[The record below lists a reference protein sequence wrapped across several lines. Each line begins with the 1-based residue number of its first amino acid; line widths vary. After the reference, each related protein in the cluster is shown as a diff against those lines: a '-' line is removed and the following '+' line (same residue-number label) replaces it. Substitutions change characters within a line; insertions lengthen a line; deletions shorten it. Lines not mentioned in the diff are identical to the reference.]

1 LLKTIGGGN
10 VTGGRSLIL
19 AAWLGIFIYG
29 YLNAMLGIVLPNLME
44 KLHLDK
50 AQAATFFMLTSLGL
64 LVAAVPSGPVMDAF
78 GTKLVVCLGLFLV
91 ASAFWGL
98 GSARSKKTLYMLS
111 FVLGLG
117 GSMVVAGENTAMSL
131 VNSGQREVAANLL
144 NLFFGVGAFVAPF
157 VVMPVLK
164 KGGFSGVLRASSV
177 LTALVLCLHLA
188 LAFPPGSAQGFPLA
202 QAGALLA
209 EPKLLLLMFLV
220 FLYVGT
226 EFSFW
231 SWTVTFFTMQ
241 RGYAQKSASRM
252 ISAFAL
258 AMIAGRWA
266 TQWTLAAF
274 GPETLL
280 TISAVGSVACL
291 AGMYTLRNRP
301 LVALCTLAAGWFM
314 AAIFPTALGLAGS
327 FFPSLV
333 GSAISLVTTGGWLG
347 AIILPPAVG
356 YVAER
361 RGVSRGVLI
370 PVGSALL
377 MVLPPI
383 LLHMIR

>member
-1 LLKTIGGGN
+1 LA
-10 VTGGRSLIL
+10 GGRLLIL

-50 AQAATFFMLTSLGL
+50 AQAATFFMLTSVGL
-64 LVAAVPSGPVMDAF
+64 LVAAVPSGLVMDAF
-78 GTKLVVCLGLFLV
+78 GTKVVVCLGLLLV
-91 ASAFWGL
+91 AIAFWGL
-98 GSARSKKTLYMLS
+98 GSAASKGALYALS

-131 VNSGQREVAANLL
+131 VNSTQREVAANLL
-144 NLFFGVGAFVAPF
+144 NLFFGVGAFIAPF
-157 VVMPVLK
+157 VVIPVLK
-164 KGGFSGVLRASSV
+164 QRGFSGVLRASSI
-177 LTALVLCLHLA
+177 LTALVLLLHLA
-188 LAFPPGSAQGFPLA
+188 LAFPPASAQGFPLA
-202 QAGALLA
+202 KAGALLG

-231 SWTVTFFTMQ
+231 SWTVTFFTTQ

-266 TQWTLAAF
+266 TQWTLSGF
-274 GPETLL
+274 GPERLL
-280 TISAVGSVACL
+280 LISAVGSVVCL
-291 AGMYTLRNRP
+291 AGIYTLRNRL
-301 LVALCTLAAGWFM
+301 LVALLTLGAGWFM

-356 YVAER
+356 FVAER
-361 RGVSRGVLI
+361 QGVARGVLV

-377 MVLPPI
+377 MLLPPI
-383 LLHMIR
+383 LLGMVR